1 MCDNAVQYN
10 QEGSTVYSDAVF
22 LKVCRTGG
30 TNGMRDGDLPT
41 FTQNY
46 VYNTI
51 LPALKTRS
59 NELEERARIRA
70 AGGDPGPSV
79 TPFSEIASPSRP
91 SPAIQ
96 PPRMEPR
103 LPPNTVTP
111 DIVRSL
117 HDYPEAERTAWA
129 ASMSNANAA
138 RLAQMMRESGAAA
151 RAAEIAAQTPVVYPP
166 AMPPRSSMQPHLGT
180 PLIRYLAFTYD
191 VPEPA
196 ELITKRKT
204 IKLRNIRGVVSHNV
218 AVGARTPAV
227 VLIAYLD
234 ESFSPDRMTDGKIAE
249 SLQRTPLPE
258 ISLRVDNRQTIP
270 GIFVYPNDD
279 YTQRPSGCRWEVPIP
294 VETPSAQI
302 FITTSKREQTL
313 RDARQAVSDTTVII
327 VGRQLP

>member
-1 MCDNAVQYN
+1 
-10 QEGSTVYSDAVF
+10 
-22 LKVCRTGG
+22 
-30 TNGMRDGDLPT
+30 MRGRCSSIWLILWHQD
-41 FTQNY
+41 Y

-91 SPAIQ
+91 PSQQ

-117 HDYPEAERTAWA
+117 ADYPEAEKTAWA

-138 RLAQMMRESGAAA
+138 RLAQMMRESGEAA
-151 RAAEIAAQTPVVYPP
+151 RAAEIAANTPIVYPP
-166 AMPPRSSMQPHLGT
+166 AMPPRNLTLPNDGF
-180 PLIRYLAFTYD
+180 PLIRYIAFSYD
-191 VPEPA
+191 IPDPQ
-196 ELITKRKT
+196 ELTAKRKT
-204 IKLRNIRGVVSHNV
+204 IKLRNIRGVASHNV
-218 AVGARTPAV
+218 AVGAKTPAV
-227 VLIAYLD
+227 VLIAHLD
-234 ESFSPDRMTDGKIAE
+234 ESFSAERKNDGTLAD

-258 ISLRVDNRQTIP
+258 MSLRVDNRQTIP

-279 YTQRPSGCRWEVPIP
+279 YTLRPSGCRWEVPIP

-302 FITTSKREQTL
+302 FITTSKRETSA
-313 RDARQAVSDTTVII
+313 RDNRQAISDTTTVI